1 MTKKPFYSI
10 VIPTYNRATDLRFA
24 INCILRQTFH
34 DYEIVISDNCSTDNT
49 EKTVASIGNERIRYY
64 RNATNIGEKRNYQK
78 GISLARG
85 KYVFLH
91 GDDDFLLN
99 EDALRDVHQKICK
112 LGPGFIRINYVCR
125 APDKKTLFDFVPNK
139 GFDKDEFLPAGSS
152 GKETVDFILKTDTYF
167 VSGIIFNNSLVRDV
181 SIINCQPCPWIDIV
195 LNAALARGAYYVSS
209 RYIVGSWSQWRT
221 GEGEPHVLFGVVDN
235 KLQSESFLAV
245 VKNKLI
251 KDEYEVFLYQFLYKI
266 YVCMFPAIK
275 FYTGRNNLQVISRR
289 IVALCPII
297 EQNVI
302 FQLYLTLALITPNF
316 ILAMLRKYFFYK
328 FTTMYRINRR
338 SKLGRQFDSV
348 SSLFSNHDDRRSK

>member
-1 MTKKPFYSI
+1 MTRKPFFSI

-34 DYEIVISDNCSTDNT
+34 DYEIIISDNCSTDNT
-49 EKTVASIGNERIRYY
+49 EKTVASIKNERIRYY
-64 RNATNIGEKRNYQK
+64 RNSTNIGEKGNYQK

-99 EDALRDVHQKICK
+99 KLTLRDIHQKIRK
-112 LGPGFIRINYVCR
+112 FGSGFIRVNYVCR
-125 APDKKTLFDFVPNK
+125 TPNKKTLFDFVPNK
-139 GFDKDEFLPAGSS
+139 GFDADQFLLAGSS
-152 GKETVDFILKTDTYF
+152 GNKVIDFIFKTDVYF
-167 VSGIIFNNSLVRDV
+167 VSGIVFINSPKSDV
-181 SIINCQPCPWIDIV
+181 SIIDCQPCPWIDIV
-195 LNAALARGAYYVSS
+195 IHAAMTHGAYYISS

-221 GEGEPHVLFGVVDN
+221 GAGEPHRLFDVVDG
-235 KLQSESFLAV
+235 KLQSESLLAV
-245 VKNKLI
+245 VKSKLRE
-251 KDEYEVFLYQFLYKI
+251 DEYEAFLYQFLYKI

-275 FYTGRNNLQVISRR
+275 FYTGRSNLRVMSRR

-316 ILAMLRKYFFYK
+316 ILAQLRKYFFYK
-328 FTTMYRINRR
+328 FTTMYRVNSQ
-338 SKLGRQFDSV
+338 SKLGKQLDTI
-348 SSLFSNHDDRRSK
+348 SSLFSNHDHRRSQ